1 MVGMFGIVL
10 LRRVGS
16 WRRVGRG
23 AKVWGKISSWRK
35 VVIVWRDGI
44 RKGDRER
51 GGDGGG
57 SVDREGGRIWR
68 SVGRCLV
75 GWRRR

>member
-23 AKVWGKISSWRK
+23 TKVWGMIGSWRR
-35 VVIVWRDGI
+35 VVVVWRDGM

-57 SVDREGGRIWR
+57 SVGREGGRIRR
-68 SVGRCLV
+68 SVWLV